1 MPRSAGICGS
11 APTES
16 WVPGSC
22 CSAVLTASRRRRRWP
37 HGRRHVAP
45 GDRRLAGRAN
55 HRARRPESLTPDEAG
70 QACRD
75 RGWPVEED
83 RDGRLW
89 LVTGTA
95 IDALEVPRV
104 AGMVALAWWLYTR
117 GVPDEI
123 RGLPALPDP
132 AAALAV
138 IAVGP
143 RCYFL
148 ARSGACPWTRPDPGS
163 VGTVGTGAVRW
174 HAGCGRVLA
183 PPSPL
188 ADGERAEWV
197 HIPAPDGMLASPM
210 ALLHVLAQAVA
221 ATRDVGSMLLAG
233 GVRVVPATERSG
245 PGRVIARLFR
255 AGPLCPRI
263 DVPSAN
269 S

>member
-1 MPRSAGICGS
+1 LWERADRVLGTGEMFARGFDRIQAQASVAARAGAALRPAIGGWPATPAI
-11 APTES
+11 APS
-16 WVPGSC
+16 
-22 CSAVLTASRRRRRWP
+22 
-37 HGRRHVAP
+37 
-45 GDRRLAGRAN
+45 D
-55 HRARRPESLTPDEAG
+55 PESLMPDEAR

-104 AGMVALAWWLYTR
+104 AGMVVLAWWLYTR

-123 RGLPALPDP
+123 RALPALPDP

-163 VGTVGTGAVRW
+163 VGAVDTGAVRW
-174 HAGCGRVLA
+174 HAGGGRVLA

-188 ADGERAEWV
+188 ADGERTEWA
-197 HIPAPDGMLASPM
+197 HIPAPGGLLASPM

-233 GVRVVPATERSG
+233 GVRVVPATSD
-245 PGRVIARLFR
+245 P
-255 AGPLCPRI
+255 
-263 DVPSAN
+263 VPAES
-269 S
+269 